1 MGSAPR
7 RRKGQGGLFIIRR
20 QAWNEVRQA
29 YEEVDFYRAT
39 KEIEKIDRQI
49 FRLSCLSIFRQ
60 SSELNVGKVGQ
71 KPIHSLEIPQFV
83 ATP

>member
-7 RRKGQGGLFIIRR
+7 RRKGQGGLFIIRG

-39 KEIEKIDRQI
+39 RDVENPDDPTKRKQITGTGRSPKEAQDR
-49 FRLSCLSIFRQ
+49 
-60 SSELNVGKVGQ
+60 LN
-71 KPIHSLEIPQFV
+71 
-83 ATP
+83 ARCRDT